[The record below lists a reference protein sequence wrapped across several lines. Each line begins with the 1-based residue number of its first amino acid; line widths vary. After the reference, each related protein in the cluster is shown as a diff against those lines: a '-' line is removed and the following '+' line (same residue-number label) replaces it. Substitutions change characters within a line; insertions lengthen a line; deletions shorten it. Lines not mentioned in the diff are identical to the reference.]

1 MVPARHTIARRETGQ
16 GDELDGDGADRVRDH
31 LATDL
36 DAGSASEENTGR
48 TPACL
53 RKDPMTTD
61 TRDLYR
67 RASDAFGANVHRVRA
82 DQWGQPTPCTEWDVR
97 TLVNHVVGENR
108 WAVPLFAGGTVD
120 EVGDRFDGDLLG
132 DDPVT
137 AWDDSAREAL
147 AAVDEPGAMDR
158 TVHLSFG
165 DFPGREYAMQLF
177 ADLLVHG
184 WDLAR
189 ATAQKEL
196 LEPELVAACAGWF
209 ADMAQ
214 PYRDAGAVAQRPSVP
229 GDADA
234 QTVLLADFGRAA
246 VPAT

>member
-1 MVPARHTIARRETGQ
+1 
-16 GDELDGDGADRVRDH
+16 
-31 LATDL
+31 
-36 DAGSASEENTGR
+36 
-48 TPACL
+48 
-53 RKDPMTTD
+53 MTTQ

-67 RASDAFGANVHRVRA
+67 RASDTFGANVHRVRP
-82 DQWGQPTPCTEWDVR
+82 DQWDLPTPCTEWDVR

-108 WAVPLFAGGTVD
+108 WAVPLFGGGSIA

-132 DDPVT
+132 ADPMA
-137 AWDDSAREAL
+137 AWDESAAEAL
-147 AAVDEPGAMDR
+147 AVIDEMGATER

-189 ATAQKEL
+189 ATGQDGTL
-196 LEPELVAACAGWF
+196 DPELVAACAGWF
-209 ADMAQ
+209 ADLA
-214 PYRDAGAVAQRPSVP
+214 PTYREAGAVAARPPVP

-234 QTVLLADFGRAA
+234 QTLLLAEFGRTAA
-246 VPAT
+246 AA

>member
-1 MVPARHTIARRETGQ
+1 
-16 GDELDGDGADRVRDH
+16 
-31 LATDL
+31 
-36 DAGSASEENTGR
+36 
-48 TPACL
+48 
-53 RKDPMTTD
+53 MTNPITAQ

-67 RASDAFGANVHRVRA
+67 RASDTFGANVHRVQP
-82 DQWGQPTPCTEWDVR
+82 DQWDLPTPCTEWDVR

-108 WAVPLFAGGTVD
+108 WAVPLFGGGTIA

-132 DDPVT
+132 ADPV
-137 AWDDSAREAL
+137 AMWDESAAEAL
-147 AAVDEPGAMDR
+147 SVVDEMGAMER

-189 ATAQKEL
+189 ATGQDGTL
-196 LEPELVAACAGWF
+196 DPELVAACAGWF
-209 ADMAQ
+209 AELA
-214 PYRDAGAVAQRPSVP
+214 PAYREAGAVGPRPPVP

-234 QTVLLADFGRAA
+234 QTLLLADFGRTAA
-246 VPAT
+246 VAT